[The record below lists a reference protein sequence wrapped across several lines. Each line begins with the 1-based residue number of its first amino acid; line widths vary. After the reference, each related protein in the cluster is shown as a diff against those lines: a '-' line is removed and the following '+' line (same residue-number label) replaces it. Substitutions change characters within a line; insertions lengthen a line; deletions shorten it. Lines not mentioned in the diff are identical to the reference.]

1 MKGVFYI
8 EFREYLDASN
18 IILKWMSLFGVPLI
32 GLIMSQLI
40 TRNTVMN
47 PNKEKISR
55 LLKNIF
61 RFILLVIVLDILLF
75 LSVSEIFGEIK
86 NISTIKKEIWKTL
99 YIFTAFNMIYAII
112 LFPIFIKEKKY
123 YEIEIAHYNNETKRY
138 IVLDRIKEDD
148 DEILIYYDEHE
159 NKEYE
164 ENISYIKEK
173 EGRVTFIPH
182 VISIF
187 NINKNVIKETSVFP
201 IWLRVLLVLIL
212 LGVSIYIAIVS
223 GHSLYQLW
231 TTNLN
236 KPFISFKI
244 FLSTF
249 LILLVSEFLTLVI
262 FLYQTWLGKNKLK
275 YTKRK

>member
-1 MKGVFYI
+1 MKDVFYI
-8 EFREYLDASN
+8 ELREYLGASN
-18 IILKWMSLFGVPLI
+18 IILKWISLVGFPLI

-55 LLKNIF
+55 LFKNIF

-75 LSVSEIFGEIK
+75 LSVSEIFGEVKDI
-86 NISTIKKEIWKTL
+86 NTLKKDIWKSL
-99 YIFTAFNMIYAII
+99 YIFTAFNMIYAIV
-112 LFPIFIKEKKY
+112 LFPVFIKEKKY
-123 YEIEIAHYNNETKRY
+123 YEVEIAHYNNETKRY
-138 IVLDRIKEDD
+138 VVLDRIKEDD
-148 DEILIYYDEHE
+148 DEILIYYDEHK

-182 VISIF
+182 MISIF

-201 IWLRVLLVLIL
+201 IWLRVLLILIL
-212 LGVSIYIAIVS
+212 LGVSIYIAIV
-223 GHSLYQLW
+223 GGNSLYQLW

-244 FLSTF
+244 FLSG
-249 LILLVSEFLTLVI
+249 LPILAVFELLTISI
-262 FLYQTWLGKNKLK
+262 FLYQTWLGKSRLE

>member
-1 MKGVFYI
+1 MF
-8 EFREYLDASN
+8 
-18 IILKWMSLFGVPLI
+18 
-32 GLIMSQLI
+32 
-40 TRNTVMN
+40 
-47 PNKEKISR
+47 ISEIVHTEDSF
-55 LLKNIF
+55 LLKLYYKFNF
-61 RFILLVIVLDILLF
+61 ATEPLF

-86 NISTIKKEIWKTL
+86 DISIIKKEMWKLL
-99 YIFTAFNMIYAII
+99 YIFTAFNMIYAIV

-123 YEIEIAHYNNETKRY
+123 YEVEIAHYNNETKRY
-138 IVLDRIKEDD
+138 IVLDRIKEND
-148 DEILIYYDEHE
+148 DEILIYYDEHD

-187 NINKNVIKETSVFP
+187 NINKNVIKETSIFP
-201 IWLRVLLVLIL
+201 IWLRVLLILIL
-212 LGVSIYIAIVS
+212 LGVSIYIVIVS
-223 GHSLYQLW
+223 GHSLYRLW
-231 TTNLN
+231 TMDLN
-236 KPFISFKI
+236 KPLILFKI

-249 LILLVSEFLTLVI
+249 LILLVSEFFILVI